1 MQQSSN
7 ITGRLYLLHLGPSK
21 MCYRGIFPSL
31 IANAGAVAGVV
42 LVTWSGALD
51 ESDDDCHVIL
61 HGFGP

>member
-1 MQQSSN
+1 
-7 ITGRLYLLHLGPSK
+7 

-51 ESDDDCHVIL
+51 KSDDIVT
-61 HGFGP
+61 